1 MKFFKYFSQLIP
13 AIALLF
19 AAAFGFQES
28 APVLEM
34 IDGTAAAAA
43 QCSLSQL
50 QTGQGEAE
58 VEALAEGEYEDGT
71 YQGVGTGY
79 RGEVKVEVVVEEHR
93 ITTVTVLS
101 HVDDTSF
108 FNRAKSLIDAIIKQ
122 QTWEVDSVSGATYSS
137 RGIKQAVENALTGAT
152 FDSAIGAAGQ
162 ASAVGST
169 VGSEFEEPS
178 DGYNDGTYFGTATGF
193 GGPITVKVVIG
204 DGRIK
209 SISIV
214 SASSETP
221 SYFSRAK
228 AIIQRILN
236 AQSPNVDTV
245 SGATYSSNGIREAVK
260 KALKQAVKSGNQMEE
275 DEPEE
280 TEETPDNPDE
290 VSQETGAKL
299 DGAYH
304 DGQYIGVGYGY
315 HDGEIQ
321 VQVTIADNSITALK
335 IVSASDQD
343 EPFFDNAKAILGTVL
358 TEQTTQVDAVSGAT
372 FSSKGILA
380 AIADALNQAKVTDG
394 EADTDNDGSD
404 SEDTGGEETPQQP
417 DDSENPYDSDADGE
431 DPSDETDSD
440 TEDAAPEA
448 KRSGTY
454 TGTATCEPDEWEDFD
469 AYTVSITVTFSDG
482 AVTNISGPSF
492 SDPKGKNTWYM
503 NKAAGSVLPSLK
515 SSGTADAVSGATC
528 SSYALIDAY
537 NDACRQADAELGG

>member
-13 AIALLF
+13 AIALLL

-28 APVLEM
+28 APVLET

-58 VEALAEGEYEDGT
+58 AEALAEGEYEDGT

-79 RGEVKVEVVVEEHR
+79 RGDVKVEVVVKDHQ

-169 VGSEFEEPS
+169 VGSEFEEPT

-193 GGPITVKVVIG
+193 GGPITVKVVIS
-204 DGRIK
+204 DGRIQ

-260 KALKQAVKSGNQMEE
+260 KALKQAVKSGNQSEE
-275 DEPEE
+275 EEPEE
-280 TEETPDNPDE
+280 TEETPSNPDE

-321 VQVTIADNSITALK
+321 VQVTIADNSITALR

-343 EPFFDNAKAILGTVL
+343 EPFFGNAKAILGTVL

-380 AIADALNQAKVTDG
+380 AIEDALNQAKVTDG
-394 EADTDNDGSD
+394 EADADNDGSD
-404 SEDTGGEETPQQP
+404 SEETDNEQTPQEP
-417 DDSENPYDSDADGE
+417 DESENPDDADADGA

-440 TEDAAPEA
+440 TDEAAPEA

-454 TGTATCEPDEWEDFD
+454 TGTATCEPDEWEDFA

-482 AVTNISGPSF
+482 AVTNISSPSF

-503 NKAAGSVLPSLK
+503 NKAAGSVLPSLR
-515 SSGTADAVSGATC
+515 SSGTADAVTGATC

-537 NDACRQADAELGG
+537 NDACRQADADLGG